1 MLRWPHSDM
10 DSDATTSTTSCF
22 CLLSW
27 KTRRCFADGSA
38 GSACGPVDDAARSA
52 QSPRRS
58 PLKVRR
64 FSHVPCWR
72 LCRRRLLCLLL
83 PATQRSRTARKA
95 PGAALSRLIYAT
107 RSEQRLRRRPRGG
120 CDDHPRTSPPA
131 LCRHK
136 RRGLLSSGRAWV
148 SFVAQLAFPG
158 TAFVLLVLA
167 LNPILVLTAIV
178 RQLFGDFVESAY
190 CAGLLVS
197 IRAELYDL
205 PNGELV
211 HSDHR
216 FAGRRGLPP
225 SLRPCM

>member
-1 MLRWPHSDM
+1 MCPAGASVGAGFFVCCCQPHN
-10 DSDATTSTTSCF
+10 
-22 CLLSW
+22 
-27 KTRRCFADGSA
+27 G
-38 GSACGPVDDAARSA
+38 
-52 QSPRRS
+52 
-58 PLKVRR
+58 
-64 FSHVPCWR
+64 
-72 LCRRRLLCLLL
+72 
-83 PATQRSRTARKA
+83 SRTARKA
-95 PGAALSRLIYAT
+95 AGAALSRLVYAT
-107 RSEQRLRRRPRGG
+107 RSEQRPAHGREVVATIIPASL
-120 CDDHPRTSPPA
+120 PA
-131 LCRHK
+131 LCRQK
-136 RRGLLSSGRAWV
+136 RRGLLSSGRAWT